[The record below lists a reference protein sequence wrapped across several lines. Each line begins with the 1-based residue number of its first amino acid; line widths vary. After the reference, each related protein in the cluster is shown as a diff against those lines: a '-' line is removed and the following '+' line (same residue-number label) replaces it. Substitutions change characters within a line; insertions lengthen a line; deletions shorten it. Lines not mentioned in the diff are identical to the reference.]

1 MRGEPN
7 TRAEHI
13 NRMRLLV
20 NLGVRSMGS
29 LTLTDSELK
38 LPQVP

>member
-7 TRAEHI
+7 TRAERV

-20 NLGVRSMGS
+20 NLGVCNMGS
-29 LTLTDSELK
+29 LTLTDSEFK
-38 LPQVP
+38 LAQVP